1 MEAKTKKN
9 IGMPRK
15 TLTSIKRRENFSI
28 KHAEKVTI
36 VVDNSSDP
44 IEILVTLNALYVL
57 NST

>member
-1 MEAKTKKN
+1 MT
-9 IGMPRK
+9 RK
-15 TLTSIKRRENFSI
+15 TLTSIKKREDFFT
-28 KHAEKVTI
+28 KHVEKVTI